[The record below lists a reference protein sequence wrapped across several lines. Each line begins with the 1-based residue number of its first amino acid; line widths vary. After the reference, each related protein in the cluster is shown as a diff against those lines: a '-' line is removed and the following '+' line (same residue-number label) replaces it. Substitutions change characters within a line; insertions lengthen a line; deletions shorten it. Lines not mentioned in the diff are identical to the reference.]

1 MNSLAIPHQSGESIN
16 PNFSENG
23 INYNF
28 KSNSK
33 NQNAFLTYIW
43 EQFLIL
49 FEKEKGKKIINNW
62 LKSLE
67 ILHWNNQK
75 KIISIY
81 TPNNFIKEWIET
93 HFLYSIEKIFSR
105 LLNENNVT
113 IQFILKQTDN
123 ENNINN
129 LKEKRLSDLLENNTG
144 INKKMQNK
152 KNMSIF
158 FDQYINANYNMEHF
172 LITKSNE
179 TVISAI
185 QYFIEKNESWH
196 TILYIYGEKSI
207 GKTHLL
213 QGMRSLFLQ
222 KNIPAAYI
230 SADIFLKQY
239 INAAKTKS
247 IADFEQKF
255 NTIDLLIIDDIEFLN
270 SKKYTQEFLIKII
283 NEFTMARK
291 KIIFSSNAIPK
302 NIFGLS
308 SILCSKLEQGLIF
321 HFDNHSKNDIKNILL
336 LKMQINNY
344 TIPENLVNYIL
355 NIDNITI
362 SQAESIMHRIMAESI
377 IKKEPLSLDLLINS
391 IKELNFCNNNDKIK
405 YKNIHEIMNQISN
418 HTQIPISQI
427 QTGKNKSIIKIKYL
441 SIYILRI
448 IMKFPCLEVAQYFKY
463 KDHTTLSYACKTF
476 VNLYKDTEE
485 MTKVLSLFI

>member
-1 MNSLAIPHQSGESIN
+1 MNSLAIPQRTEELMTA
-16 PNFSENG
+16 NFSENG

-28 KSNSK
+28 KSHSK

-49 FEKEKGKKIINNW
+49 FEKEKGKKVINNW

-67 ILHWNNQK
+67 ILNWNNQK

-81 TPNNFIKEWIET
+81 APNNFIKEWIET
-93 HFLYSIEKIFSR
+93 HFLNLIEKIFSR
-105 LLNENNVT
+105 LLNENNIT
-113 IQFILKQTDN
+113 IQFTINIKENLDN
-123 ENNINN
+123 TP
-129 LKEKRLSDLLENNTG
+129 KEKRLSDFFFSNENQIHKK
-144 INKKMQNK
+144 INNK
-152 KNMSIF
+152 NNISIF
-158 FDQYINANYNMEHF
+158 FDQYINSNYSMEHF

-185 QYFIEKNESWH
+185 QYFIEKNESWN
-196 TILYIYGEKSI
+196 TILYIHGEPSI

-247 IADFEQKF
+247 ISDFEQKF
-255 NTIDLLIIDDIEFLN
+255 TTIDLLIIDDIELLK
-270 SKKYTQEFLIKII
+270 SKTYTQEFLIKII
-283 NEFTMARK
+283 NDFTLARK
-291 KIIFSSNAIPK
+291 KIIFSSNTIPK
-302 NIFGLS
+302 NILGLS

-321 HFDNHSKNDIKNILL
+321 HFDTHSKNDIKNILL

-344 TIPENLVNYIL
+344 VIPENLINYIL
-355 NIDNITI
+355 KIDHLTI

-377 IKKEPLSLDLLINS
+377 IKKQPLSLDLLINS
-391 IKELNFCNNNDKIK
+391 IKELNFCNINDKIQC
-405 YKNIHEIMNQISN
+405 KNINSIMDKISN

-427 QTGKNKSIIKIKYL
+427 KTGKHKAVIKIKYL

-448 IMKFPCLEVAQYFKY
+448 IMKFSCLEIAKYFQY
-463 KDHTTLSYACKTF
+463 KDHTTISYACKTF
-476 VNLYKDTEE
+476 INLYKDTES
-485 MTKVLSLFI
+485 MSKVLSLFI

>member
-1 MNSLAIPHQSGESIN
+1 MNSLAIPRRPEELMTA
-16 PNFSENG
+16 NFSEHE

-28 KSNSK
+28 KSNTK
-33 NQNAFLTYIW
+33 NQSAFLTYIW

-49 FEKEKGKKIINNW
+49 FEKEKGKKVINNW

-67 ILHWNNQK
+67 ILNWNNQK

-93 HFLYSIEKIFSR
+93 HFLQLIEKIFSR
-105 LLNENNVT
+105 LLNENNIS
-113 IQFILKQTDN
+113 IQFTLNIN
-123 ENNINN
+123 ENTEH
-129 LKEKRLSDLLENNTG
+129 LPKEKKLSDFFFSTTNSTQKKTNTKNNV
-144 INKKMQNK
+144 
-152 KNMSIF
+152 SIC
-158 FDQYINANYNMEHF
+158 FDQYINSNYNMEHF

-185 QYFIEKNESWH
+185 QYFIEKNESWN
-196 TILYIYGEKSI
+196 TILYIYGERSI

-247 IADFEQKF
+247 ISDFEQKL
-255 NTIDLLIIDDIEFLN
+255 NSIDLLIIDDIEFLK
-270 SKKYTQEFLIKII
+270 SKTYTQEFLIKII
-283 NEFTMARK
+283 NDFTFARK

-302 NIFGLS
+302 NILGLS
-308 SILCSKLEQGLIF
+308 SLLCSKLEQGLIF

-336 LKMQINNY
+336 LKMKINNY
-344 TIPENLVNYIL
+344 AIPEDLINHIL
-355 NIDNITI
+355 TIENISIT
-362 SQAESIMHRIMAESI
+362 QAESIMHRIMAESV
-377 IKKEPLSLDLLINS
+377 IKKEPLSLELLRNS
-391 IKELNFCNNNDKIK
+391 IKELNFCTLNEKTK
-405 YKNIHEIMNQISN
+405 SKNINTIMNQISN

-427 QTGKNKSIIKIKYL
+427 KTGKNKSIIKIKYL

-448 IMKFPCLEVAQYFKY
+448 IMKFSCLEVAKYFQY

-476 VNLYKDTEE
+476 ITLYKDTEE
-485 MTKVLSLFI
+485 MSKVLSLFI